1 MRLGSF
7 QLPNGASLS
16 YAEYGTSTG
25 NPVLLFHGLVGSICS
40 EGMEESLCGL
50 PVRVIALAR
59 PGYGASDYFD
69 MDCVADWGR
78 LLAEFWDHLELWSF
92 DIVGISAGA
101 PYAYS
106 LAALYPDR
114 IGTLY
119 INSGIPAVCFPNVL
133 AQYPAQDA
141 ALYRAF
147 RGMSRQEAGQALYDS
162 YLPLFPEAALQ
173 SRDFRDSMGSD
184 LRNIGQEA
192 KLQEAPW
199 GFKLSEVRC
208 PVVLLHGTA
217 DSEVPYSAMEETAKE
232 LPHAR
237 IIKLEGEARIPRNH
251 GQTDGGITPARQG
264 MSRLFRRDSSGR
276 IFYQHP
282 KAGGLG
288 WEADGRH
295 DELGTRSSGPLGAE
309 LPETESRSHH
319 TGPWL
324 RRWSQSGRPAEAV
337 SRRHSRGSG
346 LLLRQREKSERCK
359 LPSHRRGTVPGNP
372 GGCAGTAFCR

>member
-7 QLPNGASLS
+7 QLPNNASLS

-25 NPVLLFHGLVGSICS
+25 KPVLLLHGLVGSICS
-40 EGMEESLCGL
+40 EGMEGSLCGL
-50 PVRVIALAR
+50 PMRVIALAR
-59 PGYGASDYFD
+59 PGYGDSDYFD

-237 IIKLEGEARIPRNH
+237 IIKLEGEEHASPAI
-251 GQTDGGITPARQG
+251 TD
-264 MSRLFRRDSSGR
+264 RLM
-276 IFYQHP
+276 
-282 KAGGLG
+282 
-288 WEADGRH
+288 E
-295 DELGTRSSGPLGAE
+295 ELL
-309 LPETESRSHH
+309 
-319 TGPWL
+319 
-324 RRWSQSGRPAEAV
+324 QQDKV
-337 SRRHSRGSG
+337 
-346 LLLRQREKSERCK
+346 
-359 LPSHRRGTVPGNP
+359 
-372 GGCAGTAFCR
+372 

>member
-59 PGYGASDYFD
+59 PGYGASD
-69 MDCVADWGR
+69 
-78 LLAEFWDHLELWSF
+78 
-92 DIVGISAGA
+92 
-101 PYAYS
+101 
-106 LAALYPDR
+106 
-114 IGTLY
+114 
-119 INSGIPAVCFPNVL
+119 
-133 AQYPAQDA
+133 
-141 ALYRAF
+141 
-147 RGMSRQEAGQALYDS
+147 YDS

-237 IIKLEGEARIPRNH
+237 IIKLEGEEHASPAI
-251 GQTDGGITPARQG
+251 TD
-264 MSRLFRRDSSGR
+264 RLM
-276 IFYQHP
+276 
-282 KAGGLG
+282 
-288 WEADGRH
+288 E
-295 DELGTRSSGPLGAE
+295 ELL
-309 LPETESRSHH
+309 
-319 TGPWL
+319 
-324 RRWSQSGRPAEAV
+324 QQDKV
-337 SRRHSRGSG
+337 
-346 LLLRQREKSERCK
+346 
-359 LPSHRRGTVPGNP
+359 
-372 GGCAGTAFCR
+372 

>member
-78 LLAEFWDHLELWSF
+78 LLTEFWD
-92 DIVGISAGA
+92 
-101 PYAYS
+101 S

-237 IIKLEGEARIPRNH
+237 IIKLEGEEHASPAI
-251 GQTDGGITPARQG
+251 TD
-264 MSRLFRRDSSGR
+264 RLM
-276 IFYQHP
+276 
-282 KAGGLG
+282 
-288 WEADGRH
+288 E
-295 DELGTRSSGPLGAE
+295 ELL
-309 LPETESRSHH
+309 
-319 TGPWL
+319 
-324 RRWSQSGRPAEAV
+324 QQDKV
-337 SRRHSRGSG
+337 
-346 LLLRQREKSERCK
+346 
-359 LPSHRRGTVPGNP
+359 
-372 GGCAGTAFCR
+372 

>member
-133 AQYPAQDA
+133 AQYSARRSAVCHGKRRGRLYMTVIFPSFPRRPCRVGIFGTLWVVISGISVRKPSSRKHLGDLSCLRCGVRLYCFMEQPIPRCLTVPWRRLPKNFLMPA
-141 ALYRAF
+141 LSNWRWK
-147 RGMSRQEAGQALYDS
+147 STH
-162 YLPLFPEAALQ
+162 PPQ
-173 SRDFRDSMGSD
+173 SR
-184 LRNIGQEA
+184 
-192 KLQEAPW
+192 
-199 GFKLSEVRC
+199 
-208 PVVLLHGTA
+208 
-217 DSEVPYSAMEETAKE
+217 
-232 LPHAR
+232 
-237 IIKLEGEARIPRNH
+237 
-251 GQTDGGITPARQG
+251 TD
-264 MSRLFRRDSSGR
+264 
-276 IFYQHP
+276 
-282 KAGGLG
+282 
-288 WEADGRH
+288 
-295 DELGTRSSGPLGAE
+295 
-309 LPETESRSHH
+309 
-319 TGPWL
+319 
-324 RRWSQSGRPAEAV
+324 
-337 SRRHSRGSG
+337 
-346 LLLRQREKSERCK
+346 
-359 LPSHRRGTVPGNP
+359 
-372 GGCAGTAFCR
+372 

>member
-1 MRLGSF
+1 MEERYAFRLFSAS
-7 QLPNGASLS
+7 NGASLS

-101 PYAYS
+101 PYAIVWRPS
-106 LAALYPDR
+106 ILTELARSISTAAYLR
-114 IGTLY
+114 SASQMFWRNIRLRMRRF
-119 INSGIPAVCFPNVL
+119 IVRSAVCHGK
-133 AQYPAQDA
+133 
-141 ALYRAF
+141 R
-147 RGMSRQEAGQALYDS
+147 RGRRLYDS

-199 GFKLSEVRC
+199 DLSCLRCGVRLYC
-208 PVVLLHGTA
+208 F
-217 DSEVPYSAMEETAKE
+217 MEQ
-232 LPHAR
+232 P
-237 IIKLEGEARIPRNH
+237 IPRC
-251 GQTDGGITPARQG
+251 
-264 MSRLFRRDSSGR
+264 L
-276 IFYQHP
+276 
-282 KAGGLG
+282 
-288 WEADGRH
+288 
-295 DELGTRSSGPLGAE
+295 
-309 LPETESRSHH
+309 
-319 TGPWL
+319 
-324 RRWSQSGRPAEAV
+324 
-337 SRRHSRGSG
+337 
-346 LLLRQREKSERCK
+346 
-359 LPSHRRGTVPGNP
+359 TVPWRRLPKNFLMPALSNWRGKSTHP
-372 GGCAGTAFCR
+372 PQSRTD

>member
-237 IIKLEGEARIPRNH
+237 IIKLEGEEHASPAI
-251 GQTDGGITPARQG
+251 TD
-264 MSRLFRRDSSGR
+264 
-276 IFYQHP
+276 
-282 KAGGLG
+282 
-288 WEADGRH
+288 ADGRH